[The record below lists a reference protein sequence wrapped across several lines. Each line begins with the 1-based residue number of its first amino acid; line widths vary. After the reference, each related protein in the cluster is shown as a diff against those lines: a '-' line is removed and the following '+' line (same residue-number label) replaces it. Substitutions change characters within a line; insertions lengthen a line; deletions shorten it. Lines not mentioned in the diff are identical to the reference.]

1 MSTYF
6 AIQTLDKPGHAQ
18 LRADVRAEHL
28 VYLKA
33 HVRRLAAAGGLL
45 EDDGVAT
52 AGGGILLIEATD
64 RADAERFAHE
74 DPYAK
79 AGLFQ
84 SITVT
89 RWRKAF
95 FDGQCLV

>member
-6 AIQTLDKPGHAQ
+6 AIQTLDKPGHSQ
-18 LRADVRAEHL
+18 MRADMRAEHL

-33 HVRRLAAAGGLL
+33 NVHRLVAAGGLL
-45 EDDGVAT
+45 EDDGAST

-64 RADAERFAHE
+64 RADAERFANE

-95 FDGQCLV
+95 VDGKSFV